1 MMRKAHMLL
10 SLLLVLPLPAHAH
23 NESVHQ
29 RMTDFAY
36 HVLLAGARY
45 DEGGEMAGRLRSVL
59 DNLNQADP
67 EFAGLFAAAAAAVPR
82 LQAIQSGLP
91 MDMAPCVSDGLEEI
105 FGGPFPDWALPEG
118 TMLAALSLG
127 QVRLP
132 VGINYG
138 YGGMVCDINE
148 SYQPSGLLNSLN
160 PGPLV
165 ERDHT
170 GVTLGYWAA
179 SPDKATKDW
188 VLRSTTLET
197 LQNPAVLAATAAAV
211 SVQVSALCVLACGF
225 FPPACVACPVVA
237 IGSAGV
243 VIDEITSVDADSL
256 ESEDYIGFGHFID
269 MKPTPAS
276 PTQYD
281 IKPAKLSERAGPTG
295 TPDLVEDLVTV
306 LFDIG
311 GIHVNYDASDAPK
324 DYQITTD
331 GSGAIGPDFHRNSIA
346 RTAEEWELP
355 TIPHMQLTAVDNLA
369 LFGYEQAK
377 LGGTTQ
383 AKRLGWPLHALA
395 DATVPM
401 HAVGASGYGH
411 RPYEDRVE
419 IVFDALVGADS
430 IADSAATIA
439 DVMQRTLRW
448 RKFIE
453 GMRVMRGTTEV
464 PVRNLVTAVAA
475 VVRQRA
481 NAQPAVYQAQ
491 LSLQY
496 LLDADAAIAG
506 YDTPVLNAMQKD
518 LLLEGIAAEAAFLIA
533 VTEVTP

>member
-1 MMRKAHMLL
+1 MIRKAHVFL
-10 SLLLVLPLPAHAH
+10 SLLMVLPLPSRAH

-45 DEGGEMAGRLRSVL
+45 DEGGEMAGRLRSAL
-59 DNLNQADP
+59 DNLSQADP
-67 EFAGLFAAAAAAVPR
+67 EFATLFAAAAAAVPR

-91 MDMAPCVSDGLEEI
+91 LDLAPCDADALGVLFDGES
-105 FGGPFPDWALPEG
+105 PDWMLPDGTALNELP
-118 TMLAALSLG
+118 LG

-132 VGINYG
+132 VGISYG
-138 YGGMVCDINE
+138 YGVTVCDINKDYE
-148 SYQPSGLLNSLN
+148 PSGLLDSVN
-160 PGPLV
+160 PGPLD

-179 SPDKATKDW
+179 SPDKETKDW
-188 VLRSTTLET
+188 ILRSTTLET
-197 LQNPAVLAATAAAV
+197 LQNPAVLAAVAASV

-225 FPPACVACPVVA
+225 FPPACIACPIVA

-243 VIDEITSVDADSL
+243 VIDEITSIDADSL
-256 ESEDYIGFGHFID
+256 ESEDYVGFGHFID
-269 MKPTPAS
+269 MKPVPAA

-281 IKPAKLSERAGPTG
+281 IRPAKLSERAGPNG
-295 TPDLVEDLVTV
+295 IPDLTEDLVTL

-311 GIHVNYDASDAPK
+311 GIHVNHAESLAPTN
-324 DYQITTD
+324 YQITTG
-331 GSGAIGPDFHRNSIA
+331 GSGVTGPDFHPNSIA
-346 RTAEEWELP
+346 RTAQEWEIS
-355 TIPHMQLTAVDNLA
+355 TVPHMQLTAVDNLS
-369 LFGYEQAK
+369 LFGYEQSK
-377 LGGTTQ
+377 QGGTTQ
-383 AKRLGWPLHALA
+383 ARRLGWPLHALA

-419 IVFDALVGADS
+419 MVFDSMVGAGT
-430 IADSAATIA
+430 IAASAATVA

-453 GMRVMRGTTEV
+453 GMRIMRGTTEV

-475 VVRQRA
+475 VTRLRA
-481 NAQPAVYQAQ
+481 AALPAVYQAQ
-491 LSLQY
+491 LSLLY
-496 LLDADAAIAG
+496 LTDEDAAIAG
-506 YDTPVLNAMQKD
+506 YDTATLNAAQRD

-533 VTEVTP
+533 VTEVAP